1 MANDKKV
8 LTDIAF
14 VRYLSNGKT
23 VKDISE
29 ITKIGIRTLEARLV
43 RIRKQMKAKNQP
55 HIVGEYFRK
64 KLIK

>member
-14 VRYLSNGKT
+14 VGYLSNGKT

-43 RIRKQMKAKNQP
+43 RIRDKVNAENQP
-55 HIVGEYFRK
+55 HVVGEYFRK